1 MNVSISD
8 NESENK
14 TNCRSSFKGGIVL
27 AIRNELHLP
36 VKLVGLGE
44 GLNDLEAFNPNDFAV
59 GLFKGLLQE
68 E

>member
-1 MNVSISD
+1 MEQLRAVLI
-8 NESENK
+8 
-14 TNCRSSFKGGIVL
+14 L